1 LITADTNVLVYLWD
15 VAAPAKQQT
24 AQFALAHLY
33 RLGGPMGLQVVGEL
47 QNVLRR
53 KLRYSPPEAAARAR
67 IILQVFDIF
76 TAAESNADE
85 ALTIVE
91 RGALNYW
98 DALLATAARDAGC
111 RVMLS
116 EDMQDGAR
124 FGGLEIVNPFGAA
137 GAPSA
142 RLQALLKP

>member
-1 LITADTNVLVYLWD
+1 VITADTNVLVYLWD
-15 VAAPAKQQT
+15 VAAPAKQQA
-24 AQFALAHLY
+24 AQLALAHVH

-53 KLRYSPPEAAARAR
+53 KLRYSSPEAAVRAR
-67 IILQVFDIF
+67 IVLQVFDVF
-76 TAAESNADE
+76 AASEANADE
-85 ALTIVE
+85 ALTMVE
-91 RGALNYW
+91 RGALSYW

-116 EDMQDGAR
+116 EDMQDGAM
-124 FGGLEIVNPFGAA
+124 FGGLEIVNPFGPG

-142 RLQALLKP
+142 RLQSLLAP